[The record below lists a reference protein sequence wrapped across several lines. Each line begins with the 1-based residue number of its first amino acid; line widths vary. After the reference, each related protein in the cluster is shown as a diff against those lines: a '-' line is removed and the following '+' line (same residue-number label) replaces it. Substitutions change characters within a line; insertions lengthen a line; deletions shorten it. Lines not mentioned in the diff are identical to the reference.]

1 MVNVIVKGMSKKVKR
16 NKLKLIGMGITDISQ
31 IKGLENLTS
40 LSALNLKNNFITEI
54 KGLEHLTNL
63 DKLNLSGNQITEIKG
78 LEYLNNLKF
87 LTLSNNNISE
97 IKGLENLRD
106 LWELDLRSNN
116 ISEIKGLENL
126 TNVSTLSLD
135 NNKFTDIKGLESLT
149 SLIEI
154 TLGLLR
160 YPKLGFITGYNLN
173 GKIIP
178 RNIAKKMGIKHIQGD
193 AISRVR
199 VYIRTKKMVKYCQF
213 VKDTGNVDCNTPG
226 IVEVYNQWKNYH

>member
-1 MVNVIVKGMSKKVKR
+1 MVNVIVKGKIKKVKR
-16 NKLKLIGMGITDISQ
+16 NKLKLMGMGITDMSQ
-31 IKGLENLTS
+31 IEGLENLTS
-40 LSALNLKNNFITEI
+40 LRALNLKNNFITEI

-63 DKLNLSGNQITEIKG
+63 NKLNLSGNQITEIKG
-78 LEYLNNLKF
+78 LEYLNNLEF
-87 LTLSNNNISE
+87 LTLSNNSISE

-126 TNVSTLSLD
+126 TNVSTLSLE

-154 TLGLLR
+154 TLGLVR
-160 YPKLGFITGYNLN
+160 EKKLGLIRGFNLN

-178 RNIAKKMGIKHIQGD
+178 WNIARKMGIRYSPGD
-193 AISRVR
+193 AISRAS
-199 VYIRTKKMVKYCQF
+199 VYIRAKKMVKYCQF
-213 VKDTGNVDCNTPG
+213 VKNTGHVDCTTPG
-226 IVEVYNQWKNYH
+226 IVDVYNQWKKYH